1 MLPPRLLL
9 AVTDINHPAVNIV
22 PTDDGGY
29 CSVKVLNGL
38 HLKLSKLASSQNATI
53 LHWLSISLYNRSH
66 LVGRCREN
74 SAHNFVISVR
84 STHAL
89 YHRQCCMS

>member
-9 AVTDINHPAVNIV
+9 AVTDINHPPVNIV

-53 LHWLSISLYNRSH
+53 LHCQSISLYNRSH
-66 LVGRCREN
+66 LVGQEN
-74 SAHNFVISVR
+74 SAHSFVISVR